1 MNRNVKGIIVVIAFA
16 GLGYFAYKKF
26 IKIDYKKIVL
36 KHLNRN
42 GVSSIN
48 KTFVNN
54 VEKGYIDKWGKAL
67 QENSQKFN
75 YNNKD
80 YSTQSGTA
88 IV

>member
-42 GVSSIN
+42 GVKSYS
-48 KTFVNN
+48 KEFVNN
-54 VEKGYIDKWGKAL
+54 NEKGYIEKWGKAL

-80 YSTQSGTA
+80 YNTQSGTA

>member
-1 MNRNVKGIIVVIAFA
+1 MNRNVKGIIVVLVFA

-26 IKIDYKKIVL
+26 IKVDYKKIVL

-54 VEKGYIDKWGKAL
+54 VEKGYIEKWGKDL